1 MAWAKSGGFG
11 GAAILHLT
19 MTRLVPSSRLII
31 TILIVTNLS
40 IHSTLQNIEL
50 QNNFCVTLAGGARRS
65 DRLSS
70 IGLTGLP
77 WSSQKMYGGP
87 SAVQGRTVRNERIS
101 AHRTVRYPL
110 ADCPLHIVPTQL
122 GFKWFCV
129 FFLTAGGPSASHDRT
144 VRITHL
150 NCPTVSPIWP
160 TTLPQYFASPIKCY
174 DPNFLY
180 KGP

>member
-19 MTRLVPSSRLII
+19 MTRLVLSSRLIK
-31 TILIVTNLS
+31 TIPIVTNLS

-50 QNNFCVTLAGGARRS
+50 QNNFCVTLAGGARQS

-77 WSSQKMYGGP
+77 WSSRKNVWRIVRGTRADRPLYMNSANRTVRFTLNLPNSVSNGSVYFSLMSDGP
-87 SAVQGRTVRNERIS
+87 SA
-101 AHRTVRYPL
+101 
-110 ADCPLHIVPTQL
+110 C
-122 GFKWFCV
+122 
-129 FFLTAGGPSASHDRT
+129 HDRT
-144 VRITHL
+144 VRATHL
-150 NCPTVSPIWP
+150 NCLTVFSGPTDTLSQPIR
-160 TTLPQYFASPIKCY
+160 AAPIKPY
-174 DPNFLY
+174 DPNATY